1 MTEISIYKIWDLTTQ
16 ECYIGSTKQKYIAD
30 RIARHRNYMKNDGEY
45 CSSSK
50 ILKNNNYDYICIEE
64 CSQENRKERERY
76 HINNTP
82 LCVNDRK
89 LNFTKKGWEQKIVSC
104 ECGALIRRSSLMRH
118 YQSKKHICFTSMKV
132 NPDNPVPA

>member
-16 ECYIGSTKQKYIAD
+16 ECYIGSTKQKYICD

-64 CSQENRKERERY
+64 CSQDNRKERERY

-89 LNFTKKGWEQKIVSC
+89 LNFSKKNWEEKIVSC
-104 ECGALIRRSSLMRH
+104 ECGSLVRRSSLCRH
-118 YQSKKHICFTSMKV
+118 LCSKKHIAFKTT
-132 NPDNPVPA
+132 NLDNPCPV

>member
-1 MTEISIYKIWDLTTQ
+1 MNNIKIYKIWDLNTQ

-30 RIARHRNYMKNDGEY
+30 RIARHRNYMKNQGEY

-50 ILKNNNYDYICIEE
+50 ILKNNNYDWICIEE
-64 CSQENRKERERY
+64 CSADNRKERERY

-82 LCVNDRK
+82 LCVNERK
-89 LNFTKKGWEQKIVSC
+89 LNFCKKEWENRKVVC
-104 ECGALIRRSSLMRH
+104 ETCGACVRRSSLLRH
-118 YQSKKHICFTSMKV
+118 LKTKKHINSA